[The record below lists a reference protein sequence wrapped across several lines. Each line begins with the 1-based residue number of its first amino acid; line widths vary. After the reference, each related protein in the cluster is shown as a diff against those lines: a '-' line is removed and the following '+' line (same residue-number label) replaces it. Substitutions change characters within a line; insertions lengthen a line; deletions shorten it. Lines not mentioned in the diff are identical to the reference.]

1 MEMVSKLGDVL
12 RSFISDILGDILISF
27 HLTGRISDY
36 FGKWIQSQENM
47 NVEPLEARYN
57 QKISLLDEKE
67 IYDG

>member
-1 MEMVSKLGDVL
+1 M
-12 RSFISDILGDILISF
+12 
-27 HLTGRISDY
+27 SDY

-47 NVEPLEARYN
+47 SVEPLEARHN